1 MILEFED
8 EKGLLDVQTR
18 ALMQTCS
25 QAAQRAEGVT
35 LPLMTTKSA
44 RSTASSAARTPQRT
58 CSPSRR

>member
-8 EKGLLDVQTR
+8 EKGLLDAQTR

-35 LPLMTTKSA
+35 
-44 RSTASSAARTPQRT
+44 PQRT